1 MIIPRAGLGI
11 QPRRSWCRISERE
24 REIARARP
32 DGCRL
37 PTRVG
42 AGYLGERKCSSIAPA
57 TLLALHRK
65 RKKSMKEEERRE
77 KKEEEEEEEEVSE
90 LAPKRRLTWTDRN
103 SEIRT
108 PQ

>member
-1 MIIPRAGLGI
+1 
-11 QPRRSWCRISERE
+11 
-24 REIARARP
+24 
-32 DGCRL
+32 
-37 PTRVG
+37 
-42 AGYLGERKCSSIAPA
+42 
-57 TLLALHRK
+57 
-65 RKKSMKEEERRE
+65 MKEEERRE